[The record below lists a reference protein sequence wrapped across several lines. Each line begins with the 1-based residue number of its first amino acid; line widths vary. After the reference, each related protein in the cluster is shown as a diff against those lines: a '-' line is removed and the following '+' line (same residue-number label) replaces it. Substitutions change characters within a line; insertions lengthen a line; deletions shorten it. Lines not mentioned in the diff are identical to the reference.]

1 MKKVTSWKEL
11 TLREKIGQT
20 VICLSETE
28 KHIEMCGSLEAFLQK
43 YPIGGIFNS
52 GFAKGL
58 LTGENLG
65 FQALLEEYNQYLRV
79 PLIGT
84 ADRGAYAASF
94 GLEALPQMAI
104 GATDDIEL
112 AYEAGEYQAEDC
124 KQSGVH
130 WLFWPVCDLNISKE
144 SPINNIRAVGDD
156 AELTTRIVKAEIMAM
171 KDCGVISSLKHYPGT
186 PYNDAIDPH
195 LAPVDNETPL
205 ELWYET
211 YGKMYRELIEAGA
224 PTIMTSHNNLVNYQT
239 EKIDGVYPP
248 ATMSYELTTKLL
260 REELGFKGVTVTD
273 ALVMGGFNGNKAVE
287 NMVNSFLAGNDMLL
301 WPAYEYIDA
310 MEEKILAG
318 EIDERLLDEAVER
331 IWNLKRAYSVIEKDS
346 FVQGDAVECEDML
359 TEERFPEN
367 VMKRSEAESEV
378 AADFFTD
385 RMTHIAEKCL
395 TLVSNEYQVLP
406 VNCETVKRIAIIG
419 VTPDDKQYEQLCGLK
434 PAFEKY
440 GCEVTMRRNLS
451 PEESE
456 EIANAHDLV
465 LYALCRTV
473 HRPIGP
479 LDFWGEEAMS
489 IWASNCTDRKKT
501 VVASFG
507 SPYFY
512 KYYKNSKVTYV
523 NAYSAAPAAIEAFV
537 KAIMGEISFVG
548 TSPVKLL

>member
-20 VICLSETE
+20 VICLSESQ
-28 KHIEMCGSLEAFLQK
+28 KHIEMCGSIEAFLQK
-43 YPIGGIFNS
+43 YPVGGMFNS

-58 LTGENLG
+58 LTGEHLG
-65 FQALLEEYNQYLRV
+65 FKGVLEEYNKYLRV

-104 GATDDIEL
+104 GATNDTEL
-112 AYEAGEYQAEDC
+112 AYGAGEYQAADC

-156 AELTTRIVKAEIMAM
+156 AELTARIVKAELEAM
-171 KDCGVISSLKHYPGT
+171 KDYGVVSCIKHYPGT
-186 PYNDAIDPH
+186 PHDDAIDPH
-195 LAPVDNETPL
+195 LAPVDNETPM

-211 YGKMYRELIEAGA
+211 YGKMYRELIAAGV

-239 EKIDGVYPP
+239 EKMDGVYPP

-273 ALVMGGFNGNKAVE
+273 ALVMGGFCGNKAIE

-310 MEEKILAG
+310 MEEKILSG
-318 EIDERLLDEAVER
+318 EIEESLLDEAVER
-331 IWNLKRAYSVIEKDS
+331 IWNLKKEYGVITEDGDEHGKD
-346 FVQGDAVECEDML
+346 VESADKL
-359 TEERFPEN
+359 TEEIFTEN
-367 VMKRSEAESEV
+367 VIIRLGEESEV
-378 AADFFTD
+378 GADFFAN
-385 RMTHIAEKCL
+385 RMNHIAEKCL

-406 VNCETVKRIAIIG
+406 VNREEVKRIAIIG
-419 VTPDDKQYEQLCGLK
+419 VTPDDKQYEQLCELK

-440 GCEVTMRRNLS
+440 GCEVTMQRNLS
-451 PEESE
+451 PEETE
-456 EIANAHDLV
+456 ETANTHDLV

-523 NAYSAAPAAIEAFV
+523 NAYSTASAAIEAFV
-537 KAIMGEISFVG
+537 KAVMGEISFEG
-548 TSPVKLL
+548 SSPVKLI